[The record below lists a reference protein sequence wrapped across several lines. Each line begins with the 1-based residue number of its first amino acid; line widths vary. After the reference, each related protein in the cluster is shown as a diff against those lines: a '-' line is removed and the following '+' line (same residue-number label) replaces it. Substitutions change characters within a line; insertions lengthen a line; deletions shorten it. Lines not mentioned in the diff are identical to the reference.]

1 MKKRHRQF
9 IFLSSGLLF
18 LTVGF
23 PLISLAFFPNFFSA
37 NAKDDT
43 ATQKVIEK
51 FSVTKPVKKDTS
63 ICVDYIANLQ
73 AIKHVQLKSRIK
85 GVINQ
90 IHVDEGQLVKSGTVL
105 FTLSSQEYETELLK
119 ARSSV
124 NSAIAELKSAEVE
137 LKSTIELV
145 QKGIESSTQLEL
157 GKAKI
162 EALEAKVE
170 EAKSLEENAKLHLSF
185 TTITAP
191 FEGIIGRIPN
201 KVGSLEEEGTLLT
214 TISDNSQIHTYFN
227 VSEKEYLKL
236 LVEQDKAKE
245 RVSLI
250 LANQQTYL
258 HEGIIETQD
267 NHINSETGTI
277 AFRATFPNPDR
288 NLKHGATGKVQI
300 KRQIKN
306 ALLIPQIA
314 TVETQDMISV
324 FVLDN
329 ENTIHRK
336 KVSVL
341 FRLPHLYVLGSVLST
356 DDRIIYQG
364 LQHVE
369 DGMSVDPE
377 MVDFLTPIMKP
388 VIALNH

>member
-1 MKKRHRQF
+1 M
-9 IFLSSGLLF
+9 
-18 LTVGF
+18 TVGF
-23 PLISLAFFPNFFSA
+23 PIISLSLFPNFFSV
-37 NAKDDT
+37 NAKDGT
-43 ATQKVIEK
+43 TQEVIEK

-73 AIKHVQLKSRIK
+73 AIKHVQLRSRIK
-85 GVINQ
+85 GVIKE
-90 IHVDEGQLVKSGTVL
+90 IHVDEGQLVKKGTVL
-105 FTLSSQEYETELLK
+105 FTLSSQEYETALLK

-124 NSAIAELKSAEVE
+124 NSAIAEKKSAQVE
-137 LKSTIELV
+137 LKSTNELV

-157 GKAKI
+157 AKAKI

-170 EAKSLEENAKLHLSF
+170 EARSLEENAKLHLSF
-185 TTITAP
+185 TIITAP

-214 TISDNSQIHTYFN
+214 TISDNSQIHAYFN

-236 LVEQDKAKE
+236 LVKKNKATNE

-258 HEGIIETQD
+258 HEGVIETED
-267 NHINSETGTI
+267 NHINNETGTI

-306 ALLIPQIA
+306 ALLIPQIS
-314 TVETQDMISV
+314 TVETQDMLSV

-329 ENTIHRK
+329 ENVLHRK
-336 KVSVL
+336 KVNAL
-341 FRLPHLYVLGSVLST
+341 FRIPHLYVVGSVLST

-369 DGMSVDPE
+369 DGMTVDPE
-377 MVDFLTPIMKP
+377 MVNFLTP
-388 VIALNH
+388 VTNQVVALNH